1 MKICIERKVTNMI
14 SSSILK
20 SFHEMI
26 SQIATPA
33 IVVSKEGEVLSE
45 NNSIKDILE
54 ILGTDKINNIKEID
68 GCFGKEMDACE
79 EFSFN
84 ELNFKGKKCRLVSQD
99 GAEYFLYIFNKSSS
113 EERVIN
119 SVIEHIDE
127 IVVIFDE
134 NGVIER
140 MNSICDEILPFCK
153 TDVLGKDIY
162 QLVES
167 GEVCDPIIIKM
178 LEAKD
183 KVYQNVVYPS
193 GKIIAYTAI
202 PIWNSNNKLKGGV
215 LTGRDISR
223 IANLEKKIKLDD
235 REDEEEFQ
243 EPKEYVSVSKE
254 MKKVKKLILRAARS
268 DSSIFITGET
278 GVGKEVVARYI
289 HNNSSRRKKPFIA
302 VNCGAIP
309 AELIESELF
318 GYEEGAFSGAKK
330 QGKAGIIELV
340 DGGTLFLDEIGE
352 LPYEMQKKL
361 LRVIQENEVTR
372 VGGVFSKKID
382 VRYVSATN
390 ISVEELHNPKNFRQD
405 LYFRLSVI
413 PIRVPSLRNRKD
425 DIIPLCSHFLAIY
438 NEKYKRNVRIS
449 KRVGEI
455 MLKNPWNG
463 NVRELKNVVERL
475 VVLSNNDLVGE
486 DQFEILL
493 NLDGMEYNYDCDMI
507 ESPDDKLD
515 LISSENKV
523 PVIIEPGMTLDEA
536 VKCLEQTMI
545 KNAIEKYGS
554 IQRAAKEI
562 GIDPSTI
569 HRKIKSGQLKL

>member
-1 MKICIERKVTNMI
+1 MI
-14 SSSILK
+14 SSSIIQ
-20 SFHEMI
+20 SFHDMI
-26 SQIATPA
+26 SQIAAPA
-33 IVVSKEGEVLSE
+33 MVVSKNGDILSE
-45 NNSIKDILE
+45 NSSIQDILE

-68 GCFGKEMDACE
+68 DKFSEEMDACE
-79 EFSFN
+79 EFTFK
-84 ELNFKGKKCRLVSQD
+84 EMNFKGKKCRLVSND
-99 GAEYFLYIFNKSSS
+99 NIEYFLYVFNKSTS

-178 LEAKD
+178 LEARD

-223 IANLEKKIKLDD
+223 IANLEKKIKLDE
-235 REDEEEFQ
+235 REDEDEFQ

-352 LPYEMQKKL
+352 LPYDMQKKL

-372 VGGVFSKKID
+372 VGGITSKKID

-425 DIIPLCSHFLAIY
+425 DIIPLCNHFLAIY

-455 MLKNPWNG
+455 MLKNPWSG

-475 VVLSNNDLVGE
+475 VVLSNHDLVGE
-486 DQFEILL
+486 DQFEILM
-493 NLDGMEYNYDCDMI
+493 NLDGMDYDYDMV
-507 ESPDDKLD
+507 EGDFDKDRSP
-515 LISSENKV
+515 ISINQE
-523 PVIIEPGMTLDEA
+523 MTLDEA
-536 VKCLEQTMI
+536 IKCIEQMMI

>member
-1 MKICIERKVTNMI
+1 MEDITIMQ
-14 SSSILK
+14 
-20 SFHEMI
+20 SFRELI

-33 IVVSKEGEVLSE
+33 IIVSGDGDILLE
-45 NNSIKDILE
+45 NNSIQDILE
-54 ILGTDKINNIKEID
+54 ILGTDKIDNIKDID
-68 GCFGKEMDACE
+68 ENFGEKMDACE
-79 EFSFN
+79 EFSFK
-84 ELNFKGKKCRLVSQD
+84 ELDFKGKKCRLASNDNV
-99 GAEYFLYIFNKSSS
+99 EYFLYIFNRTTS

-140 MNSICDEILPFCK
+140 MNSICDEILPFNK
-153 TDVLGKDIY
+153 EDVLGKDIY

-167 GEVCDPIIIKM
+167 GEVSDPIIIKM

-202 PIWNSNNKLKGGV
+202 PIWNTNNKLRGGV

-223 IANLEKKIKLDD
+223 IANLEKKIRL
-235 REDEEEFQ
+235 EENVDEEEFQ
-243 EPKEYVSVSKE
+243 EPEEYVSVSKE

-289 HNNSSRRKKPFIA
+289 HNNSTRRKKPFIA

-372 VGGVFSKKID
+372 VGGITAKKID

-413 PIRVPSLRNRKD
+413 PIRMPALRNRKD
-425 DIIPLCSHFLAIY
+425 DIIPLCNHFLAIY

-463 NVRELKNVVERL
+463 NVRELKNIVERL

-493 NLDGMEYNYDCDMI
+493 NLDCMEYNYDYEYDYDVV
-507 ESPDDKLD
+507 EGDFDNDKV
-515 LISSENKV
+515 LIPSKDKV
-523 PVIIEPGMTLDEA
+523 SISISKGMSLDEA
-536 VKCLEQTMI
+536 VRCVEQTII
-545 KNAIEKYGS
+545 KDAIEKYGS
-554 IQRAAKEI
+554 IQKAAKEI

-569 HRKIKSGQLKL
+569 HRKIKSGHLKI